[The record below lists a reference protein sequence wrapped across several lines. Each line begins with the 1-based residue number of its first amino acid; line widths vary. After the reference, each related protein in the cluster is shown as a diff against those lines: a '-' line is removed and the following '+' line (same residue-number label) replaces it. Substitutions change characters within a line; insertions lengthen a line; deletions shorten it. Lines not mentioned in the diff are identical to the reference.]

1 MAVHT
6 IHVPDWR
13 YGQEMRTIIWDDVAG
28 TATGTHSKLRH
39 IQAVLAEPT
48 PVDYSDFARRLYL
61 KDPAHSP
68 ADFLW
73 LLWTAY
79 YPIWNEPLRSTL
91 PPVFDGV
98 EPTPMEPAKR
108 AMRDKDGN
116 ILPYYEDGSFI
127 GFDAPYS

>member
-1 MAVHT
+1 MC
-6 IHVPDWR
+6 
-13 YGQEMRTIIWDDVAG
+13 TIIWDDVAG